1 MDGGAGGPDRARED
15 ARAAFAVFLS
25 RVGHGERIDFDGF
38 CKGHPHL
45 EPLLRDLHAAWRSQ
59 RQAPKTGGR
68 LSLRQFLEARPAVEL
83 DPEAKRDVPSS
94 GVRDRL
100 DHLATR
106 GDRYELREEVARG
119 GMGVILKVWDKDLRR
134 TLAMK
139 AAFAGVPDETDP
151 ISLAQVTRFLE
162 EAQITGQLDHPGIVP
177 VHELGVDEEGRLF
190 FTMRLIRGQTLDEVI
205 RLARADKDGWSRARA
220 LDVMVRVC
228 EAMAYAHSKGVIHR
242 DIKPTN
248 VMVGKFGE
256 VYVMDWGLAKVIGRP
271 DLHGTRLNQSVAL
284 LRTQVRTDRA
294 EDISRTPN
302 SPYLTLE
309 GTIVGTPP
317 YMPPEQAEGRIDALD
332 PRSDVYSVGALLY
345 TLLTGRMPYVEPDG
359 RAAAADV
366 IVRLLAGPP
375 DRVDT
380 VDRTAPP
387 ELVAI
392 CEKAMARRREER
404 YENMVGM
411 AEDIRAYV
419 EGRVVR
425 AHRTGAMAEFQKWV
439 VRNKATAAAVAALL
453 LVAVGGSLFVAWQ
466 QRRRVDEVSRA
477 ETREKDQR
485 ALAELHAR
493 EAEANAETA
502 RVNAQS
508 AERQSYLA
516 NLAAAHA
523 SLRMHETREAKQ
535 LLSASAEAHRGWEWR
550 HLRLS
555 ADTALRTLDAHKGKV
570 TAVAIT
576 ADGARIA
583 SGGEDRAVKL
593 WDASDGRHLL
603 SLPGAPDTPVTALA
617 FAADGRLAAAAK
629 DALVRVWDVDA
640 GRLLGTMT
648 HESVVSC
655 VAFGPGGDLAA
666 TGTDDG
672 AHVWDA
678 RAFRRIGE
686 VAKGDPVHG
695 VAFAP
700 DGRYLAAAT
709 DDGVTLWDPAT
720 LEKVRVIELPE
731 GATCVAV
738 SATRLA
744 AGSNDSTVVLAVP
757 ETGEFS
763 VVLRGHE
770 DPVSALAFSPDG
782 RQLVT
787 ASYDKTVR
795 VWDAASG
802 KQMAVFQGHDE
813 GVLGVGCAEGLVVS
827 GAADGTMRLWAP
839 GAGGAVVTLRGDGDF
854 LSAVAFDPKG
864 EILAAASAGHG
875 EIRIWDARTGLP
887 LRCIEEGGGLSS
899 LAFSSDGTRLL
910 AGGDED
916 ATGRIHDAKT
926 GALLRRLEG
935 HASSVKSVA
944 FSPDGT
950 RAATGS
956 TDRTIRIWD
965 AGTGEQLST
974 LAAPDRVNVV
984 AFSPEGDR
992 LLAAYDD
999 GTAALWSVAKGKV
1012 LVRIPGHEGPILCA
1026 AFEPLGARF
1035 VTGGSDHMM
1044 RFWDAATG
1052 EPGPVLA
1059 GHAGAVSALAFA
1071 GQRLLSGGHDKTL
1084 RVWDAAT
1091 GDQILRV
1098 LAHDNW
1104 VTGVAMT
1111 ADGTRVATCSFDA
1124 TAKLWRTELP
1134 GR

>member
-1 MDGGAGGPDRARED
+1 MDRGTDGRKAD
-15 ARAAFAVFLS
+15 AEAAFALYLA
-25 RVGHGERIDFDGF
+25 RTGKGEKVDFDAF
-38 CKGHPHL
+38 CAERPDL
-45 EPLLRDLHAAWRSQ
+45 AADLRTLHAAWRSH
-59 RQAPKTGGR
+59 RPPSRPER
-68 LSLRQFLEARPAVEL
+68 LSLREALEGRPAVEL
-83 DPEAKRDVPSS
+83 DPEARRDVPSS
-94 GVRDRL
+94 GIRDRL
-100 DHLATR
+100 HHLATR
-106 GDRYELREEVARG
+106 GDRYELREEIARG
-119 GMGVILKVWDKDLRR
+119 GMGVVLKVWDKDLRR

-139 AAFAGVPDETDP
+139 AASTGVPDETDP

-177 VHELGVDEEGRLF
+177 VHELGVDEEGRVF
-190 FTMRLIRGQTLDEVI
+190 FTMRLVRGQTLDEVI

-242 DIKPTN
+242 DIKPAN

-271 DLHGTRLNQSVAL
+271 DVQGARLNHSVAL

-345 TLLTGRMPYVEPDG
+345 TLLTGRMPYVEPSG

-375 DRVDT
+375 EAVHT
-380 VDRTAPP
+380 IDRTAPP

-392 CEKAMARRREER
+392 CEKAMARRREDR

-425 AHRTGAMAEFQKWV
+425 AHRTGATAEFQKWV
-439 VRNKATAAAVAALL
+439 IRNKATAAAVAALL
-453 LVAVGGSLFVAWQ
+453 LVAVGGSLFAAWQ
-466 QRRRVDEVSRA
+466 QRRKVDEVSRA
-477 ETREKDQR
+477 QSLEKDAR

-493 EAEANAETA
+493 EAEANATTA
-502 RVNAQS
+502 RVNAKR

-535 LLSASAEAHRGWEWR
+535 LLASCPEGLRGWEWR
-550 HLRLS
+550 HSTLS
-555 ADTALRTLDAHKGKV
+555 ADTALRVLEAHKGKV
-570 TAVAIT
+570 TAVALSP
-576 ADGARIA
+576 DGTRIA
-583 SGGEDRAVKL
+583 SGGEDRSVKL
-593 WDASDGRHLL
+593 WDAAEGRLLL
-603 SLPGAPDTPVTALA
+603 SLPGAPDSPVTALA
-617 FAADGRLAAAAK
+617 FAPDGRLAAAAK

-640 GRLLGTMT
+640 SRLVGTMT
-648 HESVVSC
+648 HESVVGC
-655 VAFGPGGDLAA
+655 VAFGPGGDVLA

-678 RAFRRIGE
+678 REFRRLF
-686 VAKGDPVHG
+686 VAGKGDPVHG

-700 DGRYLAAAT
+700 DGSYLATAT

-720 LEKVRVIELPE
+720 QQEKGRIELPE
-731 GATCVAV
+731 GATCLAT
-738 SATRLA
+738 SADRIA
-744 AGSNDSTVVLAVP
+744 AGSNDSSVVLLDPANA
-757 ETGEFS
+757 EIQAL
-763 VVLRGHE
+763 LRGHE
-770 DPVSALAFSPDG
+770 DPVSALAFTPDG
-782 RQLVT
+782 KQVVT

-795 VWDAASG
+795 VWEAVSG
-802 KQMAVFQGHDE
+802 HELAVFQGHDE
-813 GVLGVGCAEGLVVS
+813 AVLSVGCGEGLLVS

-839 GAGGAVVTLRGDGDF
+839 RTGGAVVTLRGDEDF
-854 LSAVAFDPKG
+854 LSAVAFDPQG
-864 EILAAASAGHG
+864 AVVAATSAGHG
-875 EIRIWDARTGLP
+875 EIRVWDARTGAP
-887 LRCIEEGGGLSS
+887 LRYIEEAGGLSS
-899 LAFSSDGTRLL
+899 LAFSADGTRIL

-916 ATGRIHDAKT
+916 ATGRIHDATT

-935 HASSVKSVA
+935 HGSSVKAVA
-944 FSPDGT
+944 FSPDGR

-956 TDRTIRIWD
+956 ADRTIRIWNTE
-965 AGTGEQLST
+965 TGESLAV
-974 LAAPDRVNVV
+974 LAASERVNVV
-984 AFSPEGDR
+984 AFSPDGES
-992 LLAAYDD
+992 LLAGCHD
-999 GTAALWSVAKGKV
+999 GSAAIWSVAKGKV
-1012 LVRIPGHEGPILCA
+1012 LLRVAAHDGPVLCG
-1026 AFEPLGARF
+1026 AFDPSGAR
-1035 VTGGSDHMM
+1035 VATGGGDNLIRFSDA
-1044 RFWDAATG
+1044 RTG
-1052 EPGPVLA
+1052 EPGPVLR
-1059 GHAGAVSALAFA
+1059 GHAGAVSAIAFA
-1071 GQRLLSGGHDKTL
+1071 GDRLLSGGHDKTL

-1091 GDQILRV
+1091 GDQLLRV

>member
-1 MDGGAGGPDRARED
+1 MDRGTDGRRAD
-15 ARAAFAVFLS
+15 AEAAFAVYLARIGNGETVEFDAFC
-25 RVGHGERIDFDGF
+25 GERPELAKD
-38 CKGHPHL
+38 
-45 EPLLRDLHAAWRSQ
+45 LRALHAAWRAHRPPS
-59 RQAPKTGGR
+59 RPGER
-68 LSLRQFLEARPAVEL
+68 LSLRQALEGRPAVEL
-83 DPEAKRDVPSS
+83 DPEARRDIPSS
-94 GVRDRL
+94 GIRDRL

-106 GDRYELREEVARG
+106 GDRYELREEIARG
-119 GMGVILKVWDKDLRR
+119 GMGVVLKVWDKDLRR

-139 AAFAGVPDETDP
+139 AAFTGVPDETDP
-151 ISLAQVTRFLE
+151 VSLAQVTRFLE
-162 EAQITGQLDHPGIVP
+162 EAQITGQLDHPGVVP

-190 FTMRLIRGQTLDEVI
+190 FTMRLVRGQTLDEVI
-205 RLARADKDGWSRARA
+205 RLARADRDGWSRARA

-242 DIKPTN
+242 DIKPAN

-271 DLHGTRLNQSVAL
+271 DVQGPRLNQSVAL

-345 TLLTGRMPYVEPDG
+345 TLLTGRMPYVEPSG
-359 RAAAADV
+359 KAAAADV
-366 IVRLLAGPP
+366 IARLLAGPP
-375 DRVDT
+375 EPVHAI
-380 VDRTAPP
+380 DRTAPP

-392 CEKAMARRREER
+392 CEKAMARRREDR

-425 AHRTGAMAEFQKWV
+425 AHRTGALAEFQKWV
-439 VRNKATAAAVAALL
+439 VRNKATAAAIAALL
-453 LVAVGGSLFVAWQ
+453 LVAIGGSLFVAWQ
-466 QRRRVDEVSRA
+466 QRKRVDEVSKA
-477 ETREKDQR
+477 QALEKDAR

-493 EAEANAETA
+493 EAEANALTA
-502 RVNAQS
+502 RVNAKR

-535 LLSASAEAHRGWEWR
+535 LLAASPEAMRGWEWR
-550 HLRLS
+550 HLTLS
-555 ADTALRTLDAHKGKV
+555 SDTALRVLEAHRGKV
-570 TAVAIT
+570 TAVAI
-576 ADGARIA
+576 APDGARIA
-583 SGGEDRAVKL
+583 SGGEDRSVKL
-593 WDASDGRHLL
+593 WNAADGRHLL
-603 SLPGAPDTPVTALA
+603 SLPGAPDSPVTALS
-617 FAADGRLAAAAK
+617 FASDGRLAAAAK

-640 GRLLGTMT
+640 SRLLGTMT
-648 HESVVSC
+648 HDSVVGS
-655 VAFGPGGDLAA
+655 VAFGPSGDVLV

-678 RAFRRIGE
+678 REFRRLFVAGKGE
-686 VAKGDPVHG
+686 QVHG

-700 DGRYLAAAT
+700 DGSYLAVAT
-709 DDGVTLWDPAT
+709 DEGVTLFDPKT
-720 LEKVRVIELPE
+720 QQEMRKIGLPE
-731 GATCVAV
+731 GATCLAA

-744 AGSNDSTVVLAVP
+744 AGSNDSSVALLDPA
-757 ETGEFS
+757 TGEIEA
-763 VVLRGHE
+763 VLRSHE
-770 DPVSALAFSPDG
+770 DPVSALAFTPDG
-782 RQLVT
+782 KHLVT

-795 VWDAASG
+795 VFDAEAG
-802 KQMAVFQGHDE
+802 LQLAVFQGHDE
-813 GVLGVGCAEGLVVS
+813 AVLSVGCAEGLLVS
-827 GAADGTMRLWAP
+827 GAADGTMRLWMP
-839 GAGGAVVTLRGDGDF
+839 RTGGAVVTLRGDEDF
-854 LSAVAFDPKG
+854 LSAVAFDPAG
-864 EILAAASAGHG
+864 AVVAATSAGHG
-875 EIRIWDARTGLP
+875 EIRVFDAWTGEP
-887 LRCIEEGGGLSS
+887 LRYIEEAGGLSS
-899 LAFSSDGTRLL
+899 LAFSADGARILV
-910 AGGDED
+910 GGDED

-926 GALLRRLEG
+926 GALLSRLEG
-935 HASSVKSVA
+935 HASSVKAVA

-956 TDRTIRIWD
+956 ADRTIRIWN
-965 AGTGEQLST
+965 AETGES
-974 LAAPDRVNVV
+974 LAVLPAPDRVNVV
-984 AFSPEGDR
+984 AFSPDGAR
-992 LLAAYDD
+992 LLACCHD
-999 GTAALWSVAKGKV
+999 GSAAIWSVAKGEV
-1012 LVRIPGHEGPILCA
+1012 LVRIAGHEGPVLCG
-1026 AFEPLGARF
+1026 AFEPLGARV
-1035 VTGGSDHMM
+1035 VTGGGDNLI

-1052 EPGPVLA
+1052 DAGPVLR

-1071 GQRLLSGGHDKTL
+1071 GDRLLSGGHDKTL

-1091 GDQILRV
+1091 GDQLLRV

>member
-1 MDGGAGGPDRARED
+1 MQGGSEDHRE
-15 ARAAFAVFLS
+15 AAEAAFALYLARMGKGEQVDFES
-25 RVGHGERIDFDGF
+25 FCGERPSIAV
-38 CKGHPHL
+38 
-45 EPLLRDLHAAWRSQ
+45 PLREIHAAWQAQRPPSRS
-59 RQAPKTGGR
+59 GER
-68 LSLRQFLEARPAVEL
+68 LSLRAFMNRRPAVEL
-83 DPEAKRDVPSS
+83 DPEAPKDVPSS

-100 DHLATR
+100 SHLAAR
-106 GDRYELREEVARG
+106 SDRYELRDEIARG

-139 AAFAGVPDETDP
+139 AAFSGMPDPKDP
-151 ISLAQVTRFLE
+151 TSLPQVTRFLE

-177 VHELGVDEEGRLF
+177 VHELGLDEEGRIF
-190 FTMRLIRGQTLDEVI
+190 FTMRLVRGQTLDEVI
-205 RLARADKDGWSRARA
+205 RLARADKEGWNRARA

-242 DIKPTN
+242 DIKPSN

-271 DLHGTRLNQSVAL
+271 DVHGSRLNESVAL

-345 TLLTGRMPYVEPDG
+345 TLLTGRMPYVDPNG

-375 DRVDT
+375 EQVHT
-380 VDRTAPP
+380 IDRTAPP

-453 LVAVGGSLFVAWQ
+453 LVALGGSIFVAWQ
-466 QRRRVDEVSRA
+466 QRRKVDEVSRA
-477 ETREKDQR
+477 EALEKDAR
-485 ALAELHAR
+485 ALAELHAN
-493 EAEANAETA
+493 EALANAETA
-502 RVNAQS
+502 RVNAKR

-535 LLSASAEAHRGWEWR
+535 LLAASPEALRGWEWR
-550 HLRLS
+550 HLELS
-555 ADTALRTLDAHKGKV
+555 ADTALRVLDAHRGKV

-576 ADGARIA
+576 ADGARVA
-583 SGGEDRAVKL
+583 SGGEDRTVKV
-593 WDASDGRHLL
+593 WDAADGRFLL
-603 SLPGAPDTPVTALA
+603 ALPGAPDTPVTALA
-617 FAADGRLAAAAK
+617 FAPDGRLAAAAK
-629 DALVRVWDVDA
+629 DGLVRIWDVDA

-648 HESVVSC
+648 HDSVVAC
-655 VAFGPGGDLAA
+655 LAFGPAGDLIA

-686 VAKGDPVHG
+686 AGKGVPVHG

-700 DGRYLAAAT
+700 DGSYFAAAT
-709 DDGVTLWDPAT
+709 DEGVAIWDPAT
-720 LEKVRVIELPE
+720 LGKVRGVELPE
-731 GATCVAV
+731 GATSVAA
-738 SATRLA
+738 SPTRVA
-744 AGSNDSTVVLAVP
+744 AGSNDSTVALIDPA
-757 ETGEFS
+757 TGTIE
-763 VVLRGHE
+763 VLRGHE
-770 DPVSALAFSPDG
+770 DPVGALAFMPDG
-782 RQLVT
+782 KRLVT

-795 VWDAASG
+795 VWGADG
-802 KQMAVFQGHDE
+802 EQLAVFQGHDE
-813 GVLGVGCAEGLVVS
+813 SVLTVGCVDGLVVS
-827 GAADGTMRLWAP
+827 GAADGTIRLWAP
-839 GAGGAVVTLRGDGDF
+839 RTGGAVVTLRGTGDF
-854 LSAVAFDPKG
+854 LSAVAFDPQG
-864 EILAAASAGHG
+864 DVLAATSAGQG
-875 EIRIWDARTGLP
+875 EIRLWDARTGAP
-887 LRCIEEGGGLSS
+887 LRSIEEGGGLSS
-899 LAFSSDGTRLL
+899 LAFSPDGARIL

-935 HASSVKSVA
+935 HASSVKAVA
-944 FSPDGT
+944 FSPDGR

-956 TDRTIRIWD
+956 ADRTIRIWD
-965 AGTGEQLST
+965 AETGASLAV
-974 LAAPDRVNVV
+974 LAAPERVNVV
-984 AFSPEGDR
+984 VFSPDGKR
-992 LLAAYDD
+992 LLAGYHD
-999 GTAALWSVAKGKV
+999 GSAAIWDVEAGKV
-1012 LVRIPGHEGPILCA
+1012 AVPIAGHGGPVLCA
-1026 AFEPLGARF
+1026 AYDPRRDRIA
-1035 VTGGSDHMM
+1035 TGGEDHMI

-1059 GHAGAVSALAFA
+1059 GHAGAVSALAFS
-1071 GQRLLSGGHDKTL
+1071 GDRLLSGGHDKTL
-1084 RVWDAAT
+1084 RVWDTAT
-1091 GDQILRV
+1091 GDQLLRV

-1124 TAKLWRTELP
+1124 TAKLWRASP
-1134 GR
+1134 KGG